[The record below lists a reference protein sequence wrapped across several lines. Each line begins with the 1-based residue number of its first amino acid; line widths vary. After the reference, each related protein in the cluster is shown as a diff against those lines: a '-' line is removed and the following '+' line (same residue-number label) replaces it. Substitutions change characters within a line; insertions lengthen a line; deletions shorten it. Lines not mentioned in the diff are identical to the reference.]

1 MNLKL
6 IEKFGKKN
14 IPGIRVG
21 DTVRVYFKVT
31 EGSKTRIQ
39 VFEGICMA
47 LKHGKGLDGTMKIR
61 KISSGVGVERTFPLH
76 SPLITK
82 FEKVKSIKVRRAKL
96 YFLRDLV
103 GKKAR
108 RKGGE
113 LKDFQIWE
121 EALSEEELA
130 KIEEEKKQAAEK
142 KAAEKAQK
150 EAELKEKFDQAVA
163 AHKETD
169 AEEKAE
175 EPAESKEEK

>member
-14 IPGIRVG
+14 IPDVRVG

-31 EGSKTRIQ
+31 EGNKTRIQ
-39 VFEGICMA
+39 IFEGICIA
-47 LKHGKGLDGTMKIR
+47 LKHGKGLDGSIKLR
-61 KISSGVGVERTFPLH
+61 KISGGVGVERTFPMH

-82 FEKVKSIKVRRAKL
+82 FEKVKSVNVRQSKL
-96 YFLRDLV
+96 YFLRDLK

-113 LKDFQIWE
+113 FKDFQIWE

-130 KIEEEKKQAAEK
+130 KIEEDKKETAEK
-142 KAAEKAQK
+142 KATEKAKK
-150 EAELKEKFDQAVA
+150 EEELKEKFDQAVA
-163 AHKETD
+163 AHKQTD
-169 AEEKAE
+169 AEEKTE
-175 EPAESKEEK
+175 EKKEEK